1 MTKQLCPLCGSRL
14 YCVDCLGKK
23 EKCEHKFD
31 HAENIKCVKNGFRF
45 FQDELDDYTK
55 QLFHIRQQAK
65 QEVFKDIDNF
75 IDFDNWPRDYAYY
88 ARENKKLFNDIK
100 KKHGVE

>member
-1 MTKQLCPLCGSRL
+1 MINQSCPLCGSSL
-14 YCVDCLGKK
+14 YCVECLGKK

-31 HAENIKCVKNGFRF
+31 HNENIKCVKNGFRF

-55 QLFHIRQQAK
+55 QLSHIKQQAK
-65 QEVFKDIDNF
+65 QEFWSDMKPHV
-75 IDFDNWPRDYAYY
+75 AYY
-88 ARENKKLFNDIK
+88 QYHAVEAKEIK